1 MTQHEEKTNVSGDFC
16 DTMMVKMEKLRMV
29 SLRLI
34 LQASTPEEINLEIE
48 NLKELKGEVEGYVDS
63 KMDVVDSSVYRIA
76 RLTHKAIET
85 EIQVL
90 TEILNVVQT
99 NEYRHTDMFTRKVI
113 GTLSKN
119 GPKCEKS
126 SVKTFSTCFKS
137 NYEVIDK
144 LGRGACSF
152 VIIGRHNT
160 LKTLHAIKLSNL
172 SKMNSKQK
180 IRVQREI
187 DINSVISHENIAN
200 VSEIYQTNDHISF
213 VMELCTGGNLFDF
226 VTEINRRPL
235 TEDQAKRNIQGVLE
249 AIHYLHSLG
258 IAHRDLK
265 PENLVFDKEG
275 EDAKLKIID
284 FGFAKSIHDIG
295 GLATPLGTPG
305 YYPKETI
312 YAVEDLKVG
321 AIINPY
327 TPLVDMWS
335 IGCIVYFML
344 FGIPPFDSNNPNSK
358 DREIEINKE
367 VIRGRYKFP
376 EDIVVSNEA
385 KDFIAR
391 LLQKDA
397 IKRMT
402 AIEAL
407 NHRWM
412 RRKTCNNTTQTPRI
426 DLGEA
431 GRYLLRQSINQMIDA
446 GCKEEGEDEDDMDC
460 GLEGVCDPSSWK
472 KQ

>member
-1 MTQHEEKTNVSGDFC
+1 MAHDFKIKAIADNGDAIF
-16 DTMMVKMEKLRMV
+16 TKLEKLRMV
-29 SLRLI
+29 SLRLL
-34 LQASTPEEINLEIE
+34 LQPSKAEEINLEIE
-48 NLKELKGEVEGYVDS
+48 NLKELKAEGECYVDS
-63 KMDVVDSSVYRIA
+63 AMDIGDYLADRIT
-76 RLTHKAIET
+76 RLTYQAIEN
-85 EIQVL
+85 EIQIL

-99 NEYRHTDMFTRKVI
+99 NEYRHTDMFHRKVT
-113 GTLSKN
+113 GTLSKY
-119 GPKCEKS
+119 GPICEKS
-126 SVKTFSTCFKS
+126 KVTIYSTSFKT
-137 NYEVIDK
+137 NYSVIDK
-144 LGRGACSF
+144 LGRGALSY
-152 VIIGRHNT
+152 VVVGQHNT
-160 LKTLHAIKLSNL
+160 LNTMHAIKLANL
-172 SKMNSKQK
+172 AKMNSKQK

-187 DINSVISHENIAN
+187 DINSVIAHENIVN

-213 VMELCTGGNLFDF
+213 IMELCTGGNLFDF

-265 PENLVFDKEG
+265 PENLVFDKIG

-367 VIRGRYKFP
+367 VIRARYKFP

-412 RRKTCNNTTQTPRI
+412 RRTTCNNTTQTPRI

-431 GRYLLRQSINQMIDA
+431 GRNLLRQSINQIIDA
-446 GCKEEGEDEDDMDC
+446 ACKEEGEEEDDMDC
-460 GLEGVCDPSSWK
+460 GLEGVCPSSWK